1 MQNSVRLGLAFLLGL
16 GLAGCATRTAK
27 APSYDDRELRPLNQD
42 LAAWLAR
49 LNVQPPVAAEPAV
62 AASAPVPQETSLAAR
77 DEPIPAPQ
85 PQTNLN
91 APSPN
96 PANGVNASAVQPSQ
110 FLPTLAT
117 SPGPG
122 GATAMPPAAQAPSP
136 PSPASDPAP
145 APVIAHAPPQPPAPK
160 TTPAAPPAVEAAEP
174 TPIETVAEAPPA
186 PEPELPAW
194 TALPGDSLRDAVQI
208 WSQREGWQVE
218 WDAQIDYDIVA
229 ALTYRGSYLDAIRGI
244 FKAHAGAERPLLV
257 DLYPNQKLIHVT
269 E

>member
-1 MQNSVRLGLAFLLGL
+1 
-16 GLAGCATRTAK
+16 
-27 APSYDDRELRPLNQD
+27 
-42 LAAWLAR
+42 
-49 LNVQPPVAAEPAV
+49 
-62 AASAPVPQETSLAAR
+62 
-77 DEPIPAPQ
+77 
-85 PQTNLN
+85 
-91 APSPN
+91 
-96 PANGVNASAVQPSQ
+96 
-110 FLPTLAT
+110 
-117 SPGPG
+117 
-122 GATAMPPAAQAPSP
+122 MPPAAQAPSP